1 MRISELSAQTG
12 VSTHR
17 LRRYESL
24 GLISSDRQPNGYRTF
39 NATAVRSVIF
49 IDMSRKIGFS
59 LDEIREF
66 IPRYVARTLTA
77 NEMVDAIEQKVQEI
91 DELIAS
97 KQVQRKM
104 LIDHIAWFNS
114 QKKISK

>member
-1 MRISELSAQTG
+1 MRISEFSIQTG

-49 IDMSRKIGFS
+49 IDMSRNIGFS
-59 LDEIREF
+59 IDAIREF
-66 IPRYVARTLTA
+66 IPRYVAKKLTP
-77 NEMVDAIEQKVQEI
+77 NEMVHAIERKVQEV

-114 QKKISK
+114 QKRVSK